1 MPGIEKRQ
9 VSEDDNGDISL
20 TSLKL
25 TIALSFFGMVWSIA
39 LYILSTKWRCIDN
52 QTLWET
58 NVFPTIKTHWESYVF
73 PTIKQHWP
81 RSLPPKSMHTIDDA
95 ECMSQYS
102 VNTVKGYQTINGS
115 DEENLSDDDTGTVEL
130 TITERSDSEIDDEQN
145 QLHSL
150 AAAL

>member
-1 MPGIEKRQ
+1 MTVMPGIEEHQ
-9 VSEDDNGDISL
+9 VSEEDNGDIISL

-58 NVFPTIKTHWESYVF
+58 NVFPTIKTHWENYVF
-73 PTIKQHWP
+73 PTIKQNWP

-102 VNTVKGYQTINGS
+102 VNTASIQSKAIKQSMAAMKKTS
-115 DEENLSDDDTGTVEL
+115 RMMTL
-130 TITERSDSEIDDEQN
+130 EQW
-145 QLHSL
+145 S
-150 AAAL
+150 